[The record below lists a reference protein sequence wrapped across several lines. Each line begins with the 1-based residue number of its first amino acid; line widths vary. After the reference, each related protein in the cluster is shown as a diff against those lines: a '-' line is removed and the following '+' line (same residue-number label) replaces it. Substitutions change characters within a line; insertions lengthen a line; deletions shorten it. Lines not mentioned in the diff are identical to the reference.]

1 MAKYININDSTTA
14 DHTLIAKSSTSSGR
28 LRSISFCNRSTTKYL
43 EVTLFLSDGVASP
56 TVTYALLNRLRLPA
70 STTFVYDENPIKD
83 IDTKRFSL
91 IATLAPESGNRFLD
105 IIIN

>member
-1 MAKYININDSTTA
+1 MAKYINIDDSTTA
-14 DHTLIAKSSTSSGR
+14 DHTLIAKSSTSGGR

-43 EVTLFLSDGVASP
+43 AVTLFLSDGVASP
-56 TVTYALLNRLRLPA
+56 TVTYTLIQQLRIPA
-70 STTFVYDENPIKD
+70 ATTFVYDENPIKD

-91 IATLAPESGNRFLD
+91 IATLTPESGNRFLD

>member
-14 DHTLIAKSSTSSGR
+14 DHTLIARSSTSSGK
-28 LRSISFCNRSTTKYL
+28 LKSISFCNKSTTKYL
-43 EVTLFLSDGVASP
+43 LLTLFLSDGIASP
-56 TVTYALLNRLRLPA
+56 TVTYILIQRLKIPA
-70 STTFVYDENPIKD
+70 KTTFVYDENPIKD

-91 IATLAPESGNRFLD
+91 VATLTTESGNRFLD